1 MINVQYMKLND
12 EEYALIPKEEFEDIL
27 DVMAYDKAIEAIEK
41 SGSNSV
47 PSEMIDRLFL
57 SEESPLKIWREFRG
71 MKATE
76 LAKISG
82 QDKGYISK
90 LENSRDALI
99 EAGSGKIAKLAAA
112 LNICMDDLVFNE
124 D

>member
-1 MINVQYMKLND
+1 MSV
-12 EEYALIPKEEFEDIL
+12 PP
-27 DVMAYDKAIEAIEK
+27 YDKAIEAIEK

-47 PSEMIDRLFL
+47 PFEMIDRLFL

-99 EAGSGKIAKLAAA
+99 KAGSGKIAKLAAA
-112 LNICMDDLVFNE
+112 LNICMNDLVFNE

>member
-1 MINVQYMKLND
+1 MINVQYMKLN
-12 EEYALIPKEEFEDIL
+12 EKEYALIPKEDFEDIL

-41 SGSNSV
+41 SGSDPV
-47 PSEMIDRLFL
+47 PSEIIDRLFL

-71 MKATE
+71 LKATE

-90 LENSRDALI
+90 LENNRDALI
-99 EAGSGKIAKLAAA
+99 KAGSGKISKLAAA
-112 LNICMDDLVFNE
+112 LNISMDDLIFS
-124 D
+124 DS